1 MKAVIQRV
9 KTARV
14 LVDGTV
20 TGSVESGGLLVLLG
34 VRTTDTEAE
43 AAWMAKKIC
52 ELRIFADAEGK
63 MNTSVTESGGSV
75 LVVSQFTLYGEMKK
89 GTRPSYISAA
99 RPEHAEPL
107 YRSVV
112 SHIARAGVA
121 VSTGVFGASMQVEL
135 VNDGPVTIIL
145 EREAEAE

>member
-14 LVDGTV
+14 YVDGTV

-63 MNTSVTESGGSV
+63 MNRSVAESGGSV

-89 GTRPSYISAA
+89 GTRPSYIDAA

-107 YRSVV
+107 YRSVAE
-112 SHIARAGVA
+112 SIARSGVA

-145 EREAEAE
+145 EREAESA